1 MTNLYLIRHGK
12 AKSGWNSF
20 DPGLDK
26 NGKRQS
32 KKIAIELSSKAR
44 EPFDILSSPLL
55 RCIQTAEP
63 FCEISKKKF
72 DIDKRIIE
80 IPSPIKNLER
90 RVVWLRRV
98 LPLTW
103 EQLLEDKDTKN
114 SGINY
119 TLWRE
124 NIIKFLLS
132 LKKDSFIFTHY
143 LVINSIISHI
153 KKSNKVVF
161 FNPDNTSVTHLFLS
175 DKNLKIILLGK
186 EASSQ
191 IN

>member
-1 MTNLYLIRHGK
+1 MINLYLIRHGK

-20 DPGLDK
+20 DPGLDD
-26 NGKRQS
+26 NGEQQS
-32 KKIAIELSSKAR
+32 KKIALELSSIAL
-44 EPFDILSSPLL
+44 EPFDILSSPLA

-72 DIDKRIIE
+72 DIEKRIIE
-80 IPSPIKNLER
+80 IPSPIKNLEK
-90 RVVWLRRV
+90 RVLWLKRV

-103 EQLLEDKDTKN
+103 DQLLADKETRD
-114 SGINY
+114 SGIDFN
-119 TLWRE
+119 LWRK

-132 LKKDSFIFTHY
+132 LKKDTFIFTHY

-161 FNPDNTSVTHLFLS
+161 FNPDNASVTHLSLS

-186 EASSQ
+186 EATTQ

>member
-1 MTNLYLIRHGK
+1 MINLYLIRHGK
-12 AKSGWNSF
+12 AKSGWNSS
-20 DPGLDK
+20 DPGLDD
-26 NGKRQS
+26 NGEQQS
-32 KKIAIELSSKAR
+32 KKIALELSSIAL
-44 EPFDILSSPLL
+44 EPFDILSSPLS

-72 DIDKRIIE
+72 DIEKRIIE
-80 IPSPIKNLER
+80 IPSPIKNLEK
-90 RVVWLRRV
+90 RVIWLKRV

-103 EQLLEDKDTKN
+103 DQLLADKETRD
-114 SGINY
+114 SGIDFN
-119 TLWRE
+119 LWRK

-132 LKKDSFIFTHY
+132 LKKDTFIFTHY

-161 FNPDNTSVTHLFLS
+161 FNTDIASVTHLSLS

-186 EASSQ
+186 EATTQ